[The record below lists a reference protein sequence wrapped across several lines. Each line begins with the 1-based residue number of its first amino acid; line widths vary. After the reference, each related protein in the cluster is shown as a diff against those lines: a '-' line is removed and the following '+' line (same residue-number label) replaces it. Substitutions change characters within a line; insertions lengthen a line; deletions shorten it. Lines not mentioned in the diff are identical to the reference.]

1 MKAAEECG
9 FVKNQNALTLSS
21 GKSRNIGVL
30 IFNLKS
36 EYFTSLLMAIEGEAR
51 SKGYATVIMMSN
63 YNPETEMECVR
74 RMLSM
79 NVAGIIVFSVLSDGS
94 FYADIAERG
103 TPVVAVGNRISAP
116 DGRTIPYVGI
126 DDFSAMK
133 ASCEYVLSK
142 GYRNLV
148 YVAPLLQKKETQN
161 ISAQTA
167 RMEGFLDAVNHADG
181 ITYRI
186 IADYGSYE
194 ALFASLSSEP
204 EGTALICPSDAFT
217 LRCLTECGVTARN
230 GSRIGI
236 MGFDRFP
243 MFNTILPKL
252 SGVAYSTQNIGEQA
266 ARLLFEEKAE
276 DAIIP
281 FEIVSGETV

>member
-1 MKAAEECG
+1 
-9 FVKNQNALTLSS
+9 L
-21 GKSRNIGVL
+21 
-30 IFNLKS
+30 
-36 EYFTSLLMAIEGEAR
+36 
-51 SKGYATVIMMSN
+51 
-63 YNPETEMECVR
+63 
-74 RMLSM
+74 
-79 NVAGIIVFSVLSDGS
+79 
-94 FYADIAERG
+94 
-103 TPVVAVGNRISAP
+103 
-116 DGRTIPYVGI
+116 
-126 DDFSAMK
+126 
-133 ASCEYVLSK
+133 
-142 GYRNLV
+142 
-148 YVAPLLQKKETQN
+148 
-161 ISAQTA
+161 
-167 RMEGFLDAVNHADG
+167 EGFLDAVNHADG

-266 ARLLFEEKAE
+266 ARLLFEEKAADE
-276 DAIIP
+276 AILSLICRLKTGALIKAACVIGCLLAGAEP
-281 FEIVSGETV
+281 EQISAAKEYAEAVGIAFQMVDDILDETGSAEKLGKPVHSDKENDKSTFVSLLGTEECKRRVVALTEEAKASLTVFGDKAKDLSDLADHLCIRDY